1 MTAVAELA
9 AMIGSSPIFEYG
21 KKPSNGIY
29 RMILVSVREQV
40 PVAGSN
46 PARRHITTRSCRHFY

>member
-1 MTAVAELA
+1 MTVVAELA

-21 KKPSNGIY
+21 KKPLNGVH

-46 PARRHITTRSCRHFY
+46 PVHRHITMRP